1 LAVVENAS
9 VLGGRRWTCSDRLRK
24 QRMTLLGGGGGGGQ
38 ICATSG
44 ARPSAW
50 PHWSSLP
57 LNLVKRGLDFPPNFP
72 TRLAFEEAFD
82 VVGDL
87 DIMLPGK
94 GVSKPATRTGKLG
107 QSCAN
112 NLFCCGSRWRNVIEV
127 LLR

>member
-1 LAVVENAS
+1 MDLLCRS
-9 VLGGRRWTCSDRLRK
+9 VSIDDCRPNLRNLRRSAFRVAGT
-24 QRMTLLGGGGGGGQ
+24 GV
-38 ICATSG
+38 
-44 ARPSAW
+44 PSI
-50 PHWSSLP
+50 
-57 LNLVKRGLDFPPNFP
+57 NLVKRGFDFLPIS
-72 TRLAFEEAFD
+72 RLGGFEEAFD